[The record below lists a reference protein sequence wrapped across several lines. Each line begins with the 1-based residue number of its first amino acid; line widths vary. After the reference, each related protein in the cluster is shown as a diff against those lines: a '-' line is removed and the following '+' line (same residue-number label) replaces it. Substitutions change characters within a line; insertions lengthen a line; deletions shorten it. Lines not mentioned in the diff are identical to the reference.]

1 MSENNLSIA
10 YIKERNNSLQINLN
24 LSLPNVIDLRKSQYL
39 LVIQLNTRDFSKIV
53 IYPIKKKSIIKI
65 VLIGVDIKEE
75 HIEILS
81 EELQNFEIIH
91 TSGLIQKGNEIF
103 YECYLN
109 LNINDNKYKDL
120 KTSLDT
126 IKNIFNEI
134 KIFEVGLQKI

>member
-10 YIKERNNSLQINLN
+10 YIKERDKSLQISLN
-24 LSLPNVIDLRKSQYL
+24 LSLSNIKDLRKSQFL
-39 LVIQLNTRDFSKIV
+39 LVIQLNTTDFSKLI
-53 IYPIKKKSIIKI
+53 IYPINKESIIKI

-75 HIEILS
+75 YIEILS

-91 TSGLIQKGNEIF
+91 TSGLIQKENKIF

-120 KTSLDT
+120 KTSLDK
-126 IKNIFNEI
+126 IKNIFSEI
-134 KIFEVGLQKI
+134 KIFEIKLQKK

>member
-91 TSGLIQKGNEIF
+91 TSGLIQKGNETF